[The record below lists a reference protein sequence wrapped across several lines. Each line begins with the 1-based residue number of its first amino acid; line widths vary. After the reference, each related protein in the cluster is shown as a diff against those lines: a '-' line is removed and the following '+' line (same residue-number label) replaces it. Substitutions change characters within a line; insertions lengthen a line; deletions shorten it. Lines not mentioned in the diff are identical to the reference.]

1 MKKKS
6 LLLGML
12 TVITVVMLSVFF
24 VSCGGGDDDSNSG
37 YSGSGNVGVSISGT
51 WYNSAADETMI
62 LGKDGSYYSYLGKDK
77 TGPNSQYRKGTYSY
91 NSAQGLFVENI
102 VEGGDMK
109 PGGYQRTLIV
119 QTLTSNTLVLLY
131 LEGDVQGYYTR
142 K

>member
-62 LGKDGSYYSYLGKDK
+62 LGKDGSYYSYLGKD
-77 TGPNSQYRKGTYSY
+77 TN
-91 NSAQGLFVENI
+91 
-102 VEGGDMK
+102 
-109 PGGYQRTLIV
+109 
-119 QTLTSNTLVLLY
+119 LVGFWLLY
-131 LEGDVQGYYTR
+131 RITYG
-142 K
+142 KIIAFAFPCAI